1 MPMWW
6 FWTWAIFRERDWTWE
21 LELDD
26 FGNIGRGCSD
36 PKALRSSASLWSITL
51 VGFSPDPLDIWTT
64 LPKAPSRL
72 RNHLLIKPSAKTC
85 LKVLSLY
92 LLDLNLTHPV
102 FLICLVWGWQP
113 SPSSYWWKWK
123 PLHIT
128 IKVITE
134 HPQIPASSFLSS
146 RCGHLHNH
154 QLWFPATS
162 ITSCQSSLVARW
174 PLHAQRGHHQPTSSH
189 FHLFS
194 PFLPPLGWPWHSCH
208 LFSPF
213 LSPLGRRVGLLPPS
227 QCLLPGSS
235 FAKGFPGLMK

>member
-6 FWTWAIFRERDWTWE
+6 FWTWAIFRERNWTWE

-51 VGFSPDPLDIWTT
+51 VGFSPASLDIWTT

-72 RNHLLIKPSAKTC
+72 INHLLIKPSETTC
-85 LKVLSLY
+85 FKVLSLY

-123 PLHIT
+123 PLHQS
-128 IKVITE
+128 
-134 HPQIPASSFLSS
+134 HYWAM
-146 RCGHLHNH
+146 CGHLHNH
-154 QLWFPATS
+154 QPLFPSTS
-162 ITSCQSSLVARW
+162 ITSFRLSWLAHC
-174 PLHAQRGHHQPTSSH
+174 PLHAQCGHYQPTSNH
-189 FHLFS
+189 F
-194 PFLPPLGWPWHSCH
+194 H

-213 LSPLGRRVGLLPPS
+213 LSPLGRRVFLCIFNPLHRLSLNSSPFLPPLGRRVSLLPPC
-227 QCLLPGSS
+227 QCLLPSSS
-235 FAKGFPGLMK
+235 FAKSFPG